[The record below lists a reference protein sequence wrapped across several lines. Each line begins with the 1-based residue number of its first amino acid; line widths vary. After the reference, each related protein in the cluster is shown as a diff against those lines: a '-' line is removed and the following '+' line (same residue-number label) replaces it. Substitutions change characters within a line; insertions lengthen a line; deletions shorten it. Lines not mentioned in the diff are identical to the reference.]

1 MQDRDAAPPPIY
13 AMRLRT
19 SRPRQSLWRAVLY
32 NERRRQVPRTVGR
45 QIRCFRRAEM
55 DRGDAERI
63 INELFTSAY
72 SATVRYAA
80 CRCGSIDL
88 AEDLVQEAFGA
99 LYARLRDG
107 AVIKKPRAWVMKAV
121 QNQICKAWRKA
132 KNRPERAVPRHELE
146 AFALPSNGLGGFVDP
161 DRPHLEG
168 FLPGLAPR
176 EREVILLRAQGLK
189 YREIA
194 SRLGISSNSV
204 GTLLLR
210 AARKMRAARAESILR
225 SVRDPARSS

>member
-1 MQDRDAAPPPIY
+1 M
-13 AMRLRT
+13 
-19 SRPRQSLWRAVLY
+19 LY

-45 QIRCFRRAEM
+45 QFRRFRRAEM
-55 DRGDAERI
+55 YRDDAERV

-80 CRCGSIDL
+80 CRCGSLDL

-99 LYARLRDG
+99 LYARLREG
-107 AVIKKPRAWVMKAV
+107 AVIQKPRAWVMKAV

-132 KNRPERAVPRHELE
+132 KTRPERAVPRHELE
-146 AFALPSNGLGGFVDP
+146 AFALPSDSLGGFVDP

-168 FLPGLAPR
+168 FLPGLSPR

-210 AARKMRAARAESILR
+210 AARKMRAARAETILR
-225 SVRDPARSS
+225 SVGAPARSS